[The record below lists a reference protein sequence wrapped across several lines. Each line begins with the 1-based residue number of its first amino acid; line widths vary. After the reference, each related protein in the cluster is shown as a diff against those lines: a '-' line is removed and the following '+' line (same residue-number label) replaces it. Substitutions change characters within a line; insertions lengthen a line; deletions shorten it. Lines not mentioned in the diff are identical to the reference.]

1 MKKNTNVENNKM
13 YLIGDIGNPD
23 IKICLF
29 NKNMKLMKIK
39 RLKTV
44 LLNKSY
50 LSKNLKFIKRY
61 KPEIKKVLI
70 SSVVPIAY
78 NNIKKFI
85 ERSIKIKCIE
95 LKKLKLNNLLKIKVN
110 KKQIGSDRLANAISV
125 IDKKRN
131 FIVVDFGTATN
142 FDIVIKDN
150 YIGGILAPGVKLSL
164 NTLSDKASLIPKIKL
179 EKIKHV
185 IGKNTTS
192 AIRAGFYHG
201 YSGLIDNII
210 KMIIKQTGKSFNI
223 ILTGGYSYLFKNS
236 IKRKTIIKKDL
247 TINGVLKAAVFS
259 K

>member
-1 MKKNTNVENNKM
+1 M
-13 YLIGDIGNPD
+13 YLIGDIGNTD

-29 NKNMKLMKIK
+29 NSNLKLVRKI
-39 RLKTV
+39 RLKTI
-44 LLNKSY
+44 LLNNNY
-50 LSKNLKFIKRY
+50 LANNLKFIKKY
-61 KPEIKKVLI
+61 KSKIIKVLI
-70 SSVVPIAY
+70 SSVVPVAY
-78 NNIKKFI
+78 KNIKRFI
-85 ERSIKIKCIE
+85 EKSIKINCIE
-95 LKKLKLNNLLKIKVN
+95 LKKLKLNNLLNIKVN
-110 KKQIGSDRLANAISV
+110 KKQIGSDRLANAIAV

-142 FDIVIKDN
+142 FDVVIRDN
-150 YIGGILAPGVKLSL
+150 YIGGILAPGVNLSL

-179 EKIKHV
+179 EKIKNV

-201 YSGLIDNII
+201 YSGLIDNIV

-236 IKRKTIIKKDL
+236 IKGKTIIKKDL

>member
-1 MKKNTNVENNKM
+1 M
-13 YLIGDIGNPD
+13 YLIGDIGNTD

-29 NKNMKLMKIK
+29 NNNLKLVRKI
-39 RLKTV
+39 RLKTS
-44 LLNKSY
+44 LLNNNY
-50 LSKNLKFIKRY
+50 LANNLKFINKY
-61 KPEIKKVLI
+61 KSKITKVLI
-70 SSVVPIAY
+70 SSVVPLAY
-78 NNIKKFI
+78 KNIKKFI
-85 ERSIKIKCIE
+85 EKSIKINCIE

-110 KKQIGSDRLANAISV
+110 KKQIGSDRLANAIAV

-142 FDIVIKDN
+142 FDVVIKDS
-150 YIGGILAPGVKLSL
+150 YIGGILAPGVSLSL

-179 EKIKHV
+179 NKIKNV
-185 IGKNTTS
+185 IGKNTTA

-210 KMIIKQTGKSFNI
+210 KMIIKQSGKSFNI

-236 IKRKTIIKKDL
+236 IKGKTIIKKDL

>member
-1 MKKNTNVENNKM
+1 M
-13 YLIGDIGNPD
+13 YLIGDIGNTD

-29 NKNMKLMKIK
+29 NNNLKLVKK
-39 RLKTV
+39 VRLKTI
-44 LLNKSY
+44 LLNKNY
-50 LSKNLKFIKRY
+50 LSKNLKFIKKY
-61 KPEIKKVLI
+61 KLKITKVLI
-70 SSVVPIAY
+70 SSVVPVAY
-78 NNIKKFI
+78 KNIKMFI
-85 ERSIKIKCIE
+85 EKSIRIKCIE

-142 FDIVIKDN
+142 FDVVIKDN
-150 YIGGILAPGVKLSL
+150 YIGGILAPGVNLSL

-179 EKIKHV
+179 EKIKNV

-236 IKRKTIIKKDL
+236 IKGKTIIKRDL

>member
-13 YLIGDIGNPD
+13 YLIGDIGNTD

>member
-1 MKKNTNVENNKM
+1 M
-13 YLIGDIGNPD
+13 YLIGDIGNTD

-29 NKNMKLMKIK
+29 DSNLKLVKKIRIKTILLSKN
-39 RLKTV
+39 
-44 LLNKSY
+44 Y
-50 LSKNLKFIKRY
+50 LSKNLKFIKKY
-61 KPEIKKVLI
+61 KSEIIKVLI
-70 SSVVPIAY
+70 SSVVPAAY
-78 NNIKKFI
+78 KNIKKFI
-85 ERSIKIKCIE
+85 EKSIKINCVE

-110 KKQIGSDRLANAISV
+110 KKQIGSDRLANAIAV

-142 FDIVIKDN
+142 FDVVIKDS
-150 YIGGILAPGVKLSL
+150 YIGGILAPGVSLSL

-179 EKIKHV
+179 NKIKNV
-185 IGKNTTS
+185 IGKNTTA

-210 KMIIKQTGKSFNI
+210 KMIIKQSGKSFNI

-236 IKRKTIIKKDL
+236 IKGKTIIKKDL

>member
-1 MKKNTNVENNKM
+1 M
-13 YLIGDIGNPD
+13 YLIGDIGNTD

-29 NKNMKLMKIK
+29 NRNMKLIKKK
-39 RLKTV
+39 RLKTT
-44 LLNKSY
+44 LLNKNY

-61 KPEIKKVLI
+61 KSEIKKVLV

-85 ERSIKIKCIE
+85 ERSTKIKCIE

-236 IKRKTIIKKDL
+236 IKGKTIIKRDL